1 MARSLVP
8 RVVSPKKVVGSK
20 MYKGRCSEKLTD
32 KTWPKVGSNW
42 SDSRKG
48 TRVVGPKL
56 PINVII
62 CFQAFC
68 RYLRKHGLLE
78 SRTGNSW

>member
-1 MARSLVP
+1 MVP
-8 RVVSPKKVVGSK
+8 RVVSPKKGVGSK
-20 MYKGRCSEKLTD
+20 MYKGRCSEKLID

-62 CFQAFC
+62 LCVF
-68 RYLRKHGLLE
+68 KHFAGICG
-78 SRTGNSW
+78 STDY